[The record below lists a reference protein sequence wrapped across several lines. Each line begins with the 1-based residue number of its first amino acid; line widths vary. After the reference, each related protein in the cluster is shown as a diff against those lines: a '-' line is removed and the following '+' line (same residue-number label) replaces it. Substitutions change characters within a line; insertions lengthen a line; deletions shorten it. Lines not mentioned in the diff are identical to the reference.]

1 MCKASRGSQPEVPIQ
16 TVKSYLYPILL
27 GVSALSISLS
37 SAYYSIYGLGALFAG
52 AALQIMVMAGTLE
65 FAKVVLA
72 GFLHRFWKDLPTL
85 LRSYLSVAVVILIV
99 ISSMGIYGYLAS
111 AYQNSSLELGSVED
125 RIEMLEGRK
134 SRYTQQIASINQERQ
149 GLTSTILTLSQGLT
163 GNTIQYIDPQSGQL
177 ITTQSAAA
185 RNILQQQLTSA
196 RDRESLLSTQVDV
209 FSDSLIVLDN
219 RVFEVKDASSAT
231 RNLGPL
237 LFLSQVSGMSMDK
250 VVNILIVVIMLVFDP
265 LAVTMIV
272 ATSVSFDVVRK
283 PRKELKVES
292 KKKESS
298 DPQEEFE
305 NIPFTQEF
313 KPTNSDQTL
322 VTFEKYFQ
330 PPDDP
335 EQQLESSEKNRKVR
349 EIRKLGKHYHITYED
364 GSVDRIHETTY
375 YKFVN
380 DNNIKCDKVRA
391 T

>member
-85 LRSYLSVAVVILIV
+85 LKSYLSVAVVILIV

-219 RVFEVKDASSAT
+219 RVFEVRDASSAT

-237 LFLSQVSGMSMDK
+237 LFLSQVSGMSMDR

-272 ATSVSFDVVRK
+272 ATSVSFDTVRK
-283 PRKELKVES
+283 PTKLNPTEQPES
-292 KKKESS
+292 E
-298 DPQEEFE
+298 PVQQFE
-305 NIPFTQEF
+305 NIPFTQ
-313 KPTNSDQTL
+313 KSTPTVEPDQTFN
-322 VTFEKYFQ
+322 TFEKYFE
-330 PPDDP
+330 PWNES
-335 EQQLESSEKNRKVR
+335 EQQLESSEEKRKIK
-349 EIRKLGKHYHITYED
+349 EIKKLGKHYHIRYED
-364 GSVDRIHETTY
+364 NSVDRIHEDLY
-375 YKFVN
+375 YTFIN
-380 DNNIKCDKVRA
+380 DNGIQHTSVRPA
-391 T
+391 

>member
-1 MCKASRGSQPEVPIQ
+1 M
-16 TVKSYLYPILL
+16 KSYLYPVLL

-72 GFLHRFWKDLPTL
+72 GFLHRFWKDLLTL
-85 LRSYLSVAVVILIV
+85 VRSYLSVAIVILIV

-134 SRYTQQIASINQERQ
+134 DRYTQQMSSINQERQ
-149 GLTSTILTLSQGLT
+149 GLTSTILTLSQGLS

-196 RDRESLLSTQVDV
+196 RDRESLLSTQVDA

-219 RVFEVKDASSAT
+219 RIFEVRDASSAT

-237 LFLSQVSGMSMDK
+237 LFLSQVSGMSMQK
-250 VVNILIVVIMLVFDP
+250 VLNILIVVIMLVFDP
-265 LAVTMIV
+265 LAVTMII
-272 ATSVSFDVVRK
+272 ATSVSFDTVRK
-283 PRKELKVES
+283 PRKELQIELEQTNVSEPVQQS
-292 KKKESS
+292 
-298 DPQEEFE
+298 QH
-305 NIPFTQEF
+305 IPFTQQEQ
-313 KPTNSDQTL
+313 PTQPESTL
-322 VTFEKYFQ
+322 NTFEEYFEPNDNQ
-330 PPDDP
+330 NK
-335 EQQLESSEKNRKVR
+335 ELESSEKKRKVLQ
-349 EIRKLGKHYHITYED
+349 IKKLGNHYHITYED
-364 GSVDRIHETTY
+364 HSVDRVHEDRY
-375 YKFVN
+375 YKFIN
-380 DNNIKCDKVRA
+380 DNNIKSTSIKSS
-391 T
+391 